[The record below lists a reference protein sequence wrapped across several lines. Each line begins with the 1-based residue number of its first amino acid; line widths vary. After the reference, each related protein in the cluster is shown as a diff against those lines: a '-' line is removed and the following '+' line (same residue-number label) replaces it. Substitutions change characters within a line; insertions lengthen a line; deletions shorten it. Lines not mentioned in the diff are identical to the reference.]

1 MRKSRSGS
9 EIEPQ
14 HTYRPTNA
22 KHTKQK
28 GQNCWIIRRQHV
40 WIPFWC
46 RIRGIGGRGV
56 HILLGHLLAFPLL
69 HQQPL
74 RLLVKTGIPFPCFH
88 SLCVFRPN
96 SLKIGTAS
104 VKQTQEA
111 CLNTWKKSFMI
122 GSLLFTAR
130 MSSSLIHCSAD
141 SSLTTHYSGTPHPY
155 GPSGTL
161 SGRIWYRYPKQCR
174 QSRSPSSA
182 PAASRRVGSSASSH
196 GSTPARFS

>member
-1 MRKSRSGS
+1 MLDNPAAACLDTVLVPDTRNRREGRAHPPRAPPRFPPAS
-9 EIEPQ
+9 
-14 HTYRPTNA
+14 PTATPSFGEN
-22 KHTKQK
+22 QYSFP
-28 GQNCWIIRRQHV
+28 V
-40 WIPFWC
+40 IPFF
-46 RIRGIGGRGV
+46 V
-56 HILLGHLLAFPLL
+56 
-69 HQQPL
+69 
-74 RLLVKTGIPFPCFH
+74 
-88 SLCVFRPN
+88 CVFRPN